1 MQTDRKVA
9 IVTGGSRGIG
19 HGVARQLGRE
29 GYAIAVLDINA
40 LADYRAN
47 FDALDETG
55 VEWLYVQGSIT
66 RAVDRKS
73 FLAGTLEKFGRVD
86 VLVNNAGVAPKVRQ
100 DVLDMTEES
109 FDFVVGTN
117 LKGTMFMTQLVVRQ
131 MLKQNIRGQK
141 RGVVV
146 NITSSSVNVS
156 SPNRAEYCMSKAG
169 LAILTQVLADR
180 LAAERVFVY
189 EIRPGVIDTDMTRV
203 VYKKYSDL
211 IEAGAFPIARWGL
224 PEDIGLAVSAF
235 CDDKFIYT
243 TGNYVDVDGGFHI
256 KRL

>member
-19 HGVARQLGRE
+19 YGVVKQLGQE
-29 GYAIAVLDINA
+29 GYAVAVLDINA
-40 LADYRAN
+40 LADYQAN
-47 FDALDETG
+47 FDVLDEAG
-55 VEWLYVQGSIT
+55 VEWFYAEGSIT
-66 RAVDRKS
+66 RAADRES

-100 DVLDMTEES
+100 DVLDMSEES

-131 MLKQNIRGQK
+131 MLKQDIRGQK

-180 LAAERVFVY
+180 LAADRILVY
-189 EIRPGVIDTDMTRV
+189 EIRPGVIETDMTRV
-203 VYKKYSDL
+203 VHKKYSDL
-211 IEAGAFPIARWGL
+211 IDAGVFPIARWGQ
-224 PEDIGLAVSAF
+224 PEAIGRVVRAC
-235 CDDKFIYT
+235 CDDKFIYP